1 MARDNED
8 NLEKE
13 KDKLNRLVVE
23 ALEKGSPIA
32 QNDTIIEHS
41 CKVDE
46 LVVKAQKEKKRP
58 GKKQQER

>member
-1 MARDNED
+1 MAHYNED

-23 ALEKGSPIA
+23 ALENGSPIA
-32 QNDTIIEHS
+32 QNYIIIEHS
-41 CKVDE
+41 CKVDA

-58 GKKQQER
+58 VKKQQER

>member
-1 MARDNED
+1 MAHKNKD

-32 QNDTIIEHS
+32 QNDTIMEHS

-58 GKKQQER
+58 EKKQNER

>member
-1 MARDNED
+1 MAHYNED

-23 ALEKGSPIA
+23 ALENGSSIA
-32 QNDTIIEHS
+32 QNDIIIEHS
-41 CKVDE
+41 CKVDA

-58 GKKQQER
+58 VKKQQER